1 LKRIGL
7 FGGTFNPI
15 HSGHIRAAASVREG
29 FGLDTVVLIPAS
41 IPPHKHS
48 RDIAP
53 AHDRLEMVRL
63 AAADLENILV
73 SDVELVRSG
82 PSYTI
87 DTVRHLRRQFDR
99 DTQMFFIVGGDAFL
113 EIDTWKNFDDLLL
126 SIPMIVLDRP
136 ADHNSPNG
144 SFFQT
149 IAAYLQTRISGDY
162 LPDEDG
168 LSFSHPRRQTVY
180 LYPGE
185 MIDMSSTQ
193 IRQRIGRGETL
204 AGELPPSVEDYIQR
218 KGLYR

>member
-15 HSGHIRAAASVREG
+15 HNGHLRAATSVREG
-29 FGLDTVVLIPAS
+29 AGLDTVVLIPAA
-41 IPPHKHS
+41 IPPHKRS
-48 RDIAP
+48 REIAP

-63 AAADLENILV
+63 AATGLENTLV

-87 DTVRHLRRQFDR
+87 DTVRHFSQQFNADAR
-99 DTQMFFIVGGDAFL
+99 LFFIVGCDAFF
-113 EIDTWKNFDDLLL
+113 EIDTWKNFEDLLA

-136 ADHNSPNG
+136 TGHDSPRD

-149 IAAYLQTRISGDY
+149 MSAFLRTRISEGY

-168 LSFSHPRRQTVY
+168 LSFSHPCRQTVY

-185 MIDMSSTQ
+185 MLDVSSTQ

-204 AGELPPSVEDYIQR
+204 TGELPPSVEDYIQR